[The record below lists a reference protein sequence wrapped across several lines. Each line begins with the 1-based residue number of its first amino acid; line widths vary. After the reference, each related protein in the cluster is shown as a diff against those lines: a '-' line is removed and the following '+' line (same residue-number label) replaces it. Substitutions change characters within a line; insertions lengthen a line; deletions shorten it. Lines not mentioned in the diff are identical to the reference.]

1 MKAFEPQKDSFEFNE
16 IEVVDGKPVE
26 ELQDSL
32 EGADDIHKNLDDFS
46 DRQRRPSKTKRSPSS
61 DESELP
67 VSTPLYNIPF
77 ESLSRR
83 ERKRLLGLERKVQKQ
98 KLQYEFK
105 AEKARLKAKMK
116 SERNKSREGK
126 LPRYGWAF
134 FLCSMLIGLGISIP
148 SDGPTALFV
157 GMGIGFLF
165 LVDPIY
171 DKVIQAIKDI

>member
-16 IEVVDGKPVE
+16 IEVVDGKPVDPQGR
-26 ELQDSL
+26 LQES
-32 EGADDIHKNLDDFS
+32 DDIHKNLDDFN
-46 DRQRRPSKTKRSPSS
+46 DRQRRPPSKTKGSHSQ

-83 ERKRLLGLERKVQKQ
+83 ERKRLLRLERKVQQQ

-116 SERNKSREGK
+116 SERNKSREGR

-134 FLCSMLIGLGISIP
+134 FLCSMLIGLGITIP
-148 SDGPTALFV
+148 SDGPTALFI